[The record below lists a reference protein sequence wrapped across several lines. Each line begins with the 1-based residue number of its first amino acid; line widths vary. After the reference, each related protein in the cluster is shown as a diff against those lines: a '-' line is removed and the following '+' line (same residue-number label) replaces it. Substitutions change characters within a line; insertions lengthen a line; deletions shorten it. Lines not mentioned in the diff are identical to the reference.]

1 MRSQIVTTL
10 TLCSIAFCGNAVSV
24 PLDSDGSL
32 VQRAFLA
39 VHEQQQWTG
48 PSAEMMPSPLLIYG
62 FVMSFVATLIVAIF
76 WRHGLTTILPVMM
89 YIGALSTMTI
99 QLREVFTDKGFNFPR
114 FVTACHF
121 FGAALVTG
129 TVLAAKKHLG
139 GDVTVINAHTF
150 KKGVLPAAMCFT
162 LSIGFANLGI
172 AYTNAH
178 FYEMVEGGTVL
189 ITAGIAFLIGKPTAF
204 MLIAI
209 LMVTIMGQSMCWTGE
224 LHFSAVGFVLLVL
237 SAVCRATKGVL
248 NQLLMSNDGELQS
261 LRPLELT
268 FYSSLTCLCM
278 MLPWA
283 LVSEGLHP
291 FQSVMSNRQGVTC
304 PLLLT
309 MVTACVIQVSGAS
322 VIRSIGAVAAQL
334 TGSIK
339 GFLSV
344 LGAWAA
350 LGEQISSRQ
359 WLGYIIVVASIA
371 AYNRMDSMLKE
382 AEKRDGTKL

>member
-1 MRSQIVTTL
+1 MRGQIATTL

-24 PLDSDGSL
+24 PLDDGSR

-39 VHEQQQWTG
+39 VDEQQQWTG
-48 PSAEMMPSPLLIYG
+48 TSPDMMPSPLLIYG
-62 FVMSFVATLIVAIF
+62 SVMSFVATLIVAIF
-76 WRHGLTTILPVMM
+76 WRHGLTTILSVLM

-99 QLREVFTDKGFNFPR
+99 QLRVVFTEKELNFPI
-114 FVTACHF
+114 FVTASHF
-121 FGAALVTG
+121 LGAALVTG
-129 TVLAAKKHLG
+129 TVLAAQKHLG

-150 KKGVLPAAMCFT
+150 KKGVLPAAICFT
-162 LSIGFANLGI
+162 LSIGCGNLGL

-178 FYEMVEGGTVL
+178 FYEMVEGSTVL
-189 ITAGIAFLIGKPTAF
+189 ITAGIAFLMGKPTASV
-204 MLIAI
+204 LLAI

-224 LHFSAVGFVLLVL
+224 LHFSAVGFVFLVV

-248 NQLLMSNDGELQS
+248 NQLLVSGDGELQP

-268 FYSSLTCLCM
+268 FYNSLTCLSL

-283 LVSEGLHP
+283 LVSEGLLP
-291 FQSVMSNRQGVTC
+291 FQSVLSNRHGVTG

-309 MVTACVIQVSGAS
+309 MVTAIVIQVSAAF

-350 LGEQISSRQ
+350 LGEQISSTQ
-359 WLGYIIVVASIA
+359 WLGYLIVVSSIA
-371 AYNRMDSMLKE
+371 AFNRMDAILKE
-382 AEKRDGTKL
+382 AGKKDGTKL